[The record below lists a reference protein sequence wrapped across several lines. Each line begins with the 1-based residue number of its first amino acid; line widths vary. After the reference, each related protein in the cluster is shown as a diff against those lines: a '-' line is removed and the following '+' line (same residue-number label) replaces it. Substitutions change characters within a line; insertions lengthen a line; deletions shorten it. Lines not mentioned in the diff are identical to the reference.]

1 MRDLNR
7 CPMCGETVEGA
18 AMAMICGTCRM
29 GISADA
35 PYYLVGGRGRHSLF
49 CSPSCVRTHVL
60 MITPG

>member
-1 MRDLNR
+1 
-7 CPMCGETVEGA
+7 MCGETVEGA

-29 GISADA
+29 GIPADA
-35 PYYLVGGRGRHSLF
+35 PHYLVGGRGRHGLF